1 MTQVKFIPIIPRR
14 IDYQKYLAGDINA
27 TADKAAQDMEQGYND
42 IQKDFH
48 KKARIHRVRTTR
60 PDKVIVQVYYL
71 ANDGILSILDLGAKP
86 HPIVAKNAPY
96 LVFRRDYHP
105 ATKPKEGL
113 GYPKLATHQ
122 RAYSDGHIVKKVAV
136 DHPGVDPRGYTEG
149 LINFWRKEWHR
160 RMTETVWRAVRK
172 AK

>member
-1 MTQVKFIPIIPRR
+1 MPQVRLIPIIPKR
-14 IDYQKYLAGDINA
+14 IDYWKYLSQEVNDA
-27 TADKAAQDMEQGYND
+27 ADVAAKDMQQGYDD
-42 IQKDFH
+42 IQKDFNKKSKIH
-48 KKARIHRVRTTR
+48 KIRINR
-60 PDKVIVQVYYL
+60 PDRIIVQVYYL

-136 DHPGVDPRGYTEG
+136 DHPGVDPRGYTQG
-149 LINFWRKEWHR
+149 LLIYWDKEWYK
-160 RMTETVWRAVRK
+160 RMTKAVWRGVRN
-172 AK
+172 AR